1 MTIDE
6 AKTLI
11 KALEEKMTADA
22 QAFVAATGLL
32 IHSIPIVADKMT
44 VTVRVKVQIPD

>member
-6 AKTLI
+6 AKALI
-11 KALEEKMTADA
+11 KALEDKMTTDA
-22 QAFVAATGLL
+22 QAFVTETGLL